1 MIACTKRKSHYL
13 ILIIFI
19 WCSNTDAGTELQSHT
34 YKKKRPSNLIFPL
47 PSPQKKRKEKDHQNK
62 MQIFLLISKSLISER
77 KKPCGPKMIVL
88 VRIPQAQNSGTEQP
102 TSKVNGQTSNMAT
115 GTELIVLGDSYFFES
130 ATFTIP
136 FPHSDSDS
144 ER

>member
-1 MIACTKRKSHYL
+1 M
-13 ILIIFI
+13 
-19 WCSNTDAGTELQSHT
+19 
-34 YKKKRPSNLIFPL
+34 
-47 PSPQKKRKEKDHQNK
+47 
-62 MQIFLLISKSLISER
+62 ISER

-115 GTELIVLGDSYFFES
+115 GTELVVLGDSYFFES

-144 ER
+144 DR